1 MKYSIIVML
10 ILAMTMALACIVIS
24 IIIGE
29 ALMAIAFM
37 LLLGYLAYEMETESR
52 RIG

>member
-37 LLLGYLAYEMETESR
+37 LLLGYLAYEMETEASKE
-52 RIG
+52 

>member
-29 ALMAIAFM
+29 PLMAIAFM

>member
-10 ILAMTMALACIVIS
+10 MLAMTMALTCIVIS

-37 LLLGYLAYEMETESR
+37 LLLGYLAYEMETETR

>member
-37 LLLGYLAYEMETESR
+37 LLLGYLTYEMETEAR

>member
-24 IIIGE
+24 MIIGE

-37 LLLGYLAYEMETESR
+37 FLLGYLAYEMETETSKE
-52 RIG
+52 

>member
-29 ALMAIAFM
+29 ALMAIGFM
-37 LLLGYLAYEMETESR
+37 LLLGYLAYEMETETSKE
-52 RIG
+52 